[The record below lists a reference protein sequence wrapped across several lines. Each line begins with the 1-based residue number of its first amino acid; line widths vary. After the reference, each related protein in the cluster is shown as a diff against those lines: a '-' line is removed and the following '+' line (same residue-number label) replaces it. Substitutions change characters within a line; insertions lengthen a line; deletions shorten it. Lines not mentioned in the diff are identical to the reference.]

1 MARGRRNRARRREE
15 EDLWFAARHRRGTRP
30 TWYMEAWWGLTAA
43 AVANYVGRQVGA
55 AVDIWLEVD
64 GRPTIVA
71 GNTMVCRPIP
81 SIRQPTNHRP
91 TNPYSYGVRG
101 E

>member
-15 EDLWFAARHRRGTRP
+15 EDLWFEARHRRGTRP
-30 TWYMEAWWGLTAA
+30 SWYMEAWWGLTAA

-71 GNTMVCRPIP
+71 GNTMVCRPLP
-81 SIRQPTNHRP
+81 HRPTNHRWVC
-91 TNPYSYGVRG
+91 PYTYTVRG